1 MRSHD
6 VPEDGCDEYGDPIP
20 AENYRLWKVEACY
33 SHGAKAP
40 LFQESGH
47 NVRKLIAA
55 AKREARQLASNDDEY
70 QARMS
75 RPVNAI
81 GSTAR
86 EYQQGDLQSGI
97 LRGVEAGDP
106 KCELMLRLGVGRK
119 G

>member
-1 MRSHD
+1 MSLSEVDLNTPELASCMRSHD

-55 AKREARQLASNDDEY
+55 AKREARQLASNDD
-70 QARMS
+70 
-75 RPVNAI
+75 
-81 GSTAR
+81 
-86 EYQQGDLQSGI
+86 
-97 LRGVEAGDP
+97 
-106 KCELMLRLGVGRK
+106 VGRK